1 MKTLS
6 KKIVLSVALSS
17 LMYGSSWEDLMD
29 GINPDQDIQSGT
41 EVEGSLY
48 ESTFTYFIQDGD
60 GIADNFSS
68 ADRGYVVITDANG
81 NVALDTRDTQ
91 ALMGDDE
98 LEAWA
103 EDNADEILT
112 SVFGGD
118 PAGSMGGQDSAT
130 QTTTTTITT
139 INAISNTSAK
149 TAKSSAA
156 KAVAAKK
163 DKDGEIDNTVVSSVT
178 VLSSETLTIKDN
190 DKEITGNS
198 GILSYAHTME
208 SSNSLG
214 LIVNYKY
221 TKADDTLK
229 SKTNNITLTPYYRV
243 ENRVNENLDIPLI
256 FNLTGNL
263 VYLEST
269 VFPDGAG
276 YLEYGAGFGIVP
288 KYKVNKSLSFNIN
301 TSVQYLEKYIP
312 ESYVPEDAK
321 WLSDAINNLKALQV
335 ASYGIGADYQIMDN
349 WSLGLNALQTKHLV
363 TDNIKEGREK
373 ATYYSATTAIDWND
387 WRLVLGYKI
396 VEDLKDYEESAY
408 MASISYGW

>member
-17 LMYGSSWEDLMD
+17 LMYGGSWEDLMA

-41 EVEGSLY
+41 EVSGSLY
-48 ESTFTYFIQDGD
+48 ESSFTYFIQDGD
-60 GIADNFSS
+60 GILDNFSS
-68 ADRGYVVITDANG
+68 ADRGYVVITDTNG
-81 NVALDTRDTQ
+81 NVSLDTRDTQ
-91 ALMGDDE
+91 SLMSDDE
-98 LEAWA
+98 LETWA

-139 INAISNTSAK
+139 INTISS
-149 TAKSSAA
+149 KSTKVSKSNAA
-156 KAVAAKK
+156 KAVAKK
-163 DKDGEIDNTVVSSVT
+163 DKDEEIENTVVSSVT

-190 DKEITGNS
+190 DKEIKGNS
-198 GILSYAHTME
+198 GILSYAHTMK
-208 SSNSLG
+208 SANSLG

-229 SKTNNITLTPYYRV
+229 SKTNNIALTPYYRV
-243 ENRVNENLDIPLI
+243 ENRINENLDIPLI
-256 FNLTGNL
+256 FNITGNI

-269 VFPDGAG
+269 VFPDGVG

-288 KYKVNKSLSFNIN
+288 KYKVNKSLSFNFN

-321 WLSDAINNLKALQV
+321 WLSDAINNLKAMKV
-335 ASYGIGADYQIMDN
+335 ASYGVGADYQILDN
-349 WSLGLNALQTKHLV
+349 WSFGLNALQTKHLV
-363 TDNIKEGREK
+363 TDNVKEGREK
-373 ATYYSATTAIDWND
+373 ATYYSAITAVDWND
-387 WRLVLGYKI
+387 LRLVLGYKI
-396 VEDLKDYEESAY
+396 VKDLKDYEESAY
-408 MASISYGW
+408 MASLSYGW